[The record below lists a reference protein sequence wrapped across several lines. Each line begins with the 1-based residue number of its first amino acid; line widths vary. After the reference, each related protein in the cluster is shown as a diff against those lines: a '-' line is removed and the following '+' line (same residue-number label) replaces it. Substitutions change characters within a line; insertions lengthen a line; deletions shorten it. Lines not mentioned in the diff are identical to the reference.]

1 MPKDGCVVVEPL
13 RSSKLSGEPY
23 VRPAEIQS
31 RLVELWSLPRDEL
44 IRNARVRSVADERYV
59 PSECLMH
66 FVRACRADNNDV
78 SFEGLYAAL
87 YDRVLRHLRSPE
99 SRDGQTT
106 SLTDEAIR
114 EDVAGRFAELLAAD
128 RTVYSEKLD
137 YFEIRF
143 DHALAGLRA
152 TARKKAWLHARR
164 TTPLEFDDESGE
176 LSPMVESAA
185 ADFMSRE
192 TSLLDDP
199 DYRLRFDAAIDGL
212 PPLQGRIIDML
223 RKGFLVGS
231 TDPGRLTIAKVLDK
245 DEKTIRK
252 HRDLAFASLRTRLC
266 EGGEL

>member
-1 MPKDGCVVVEPL
+1 MVEPL
-13 RSSKLSGEPY
+13 RSSKPSGEPY
-23 VRPAEIQS
+23 LRRAEIES

-44 IRNARVRSVADERYV
+44 IRNARVRSVADERYI

-78 SFEGLYAAL
+78 AFEGLYVAL

-99 SRDGQTT
+99 SRDGKTI

-114 EDVAGRFAELLAAD
+114 DDVVGRFEEFLAAD
-128 RTVYSEKLD
+128 RTEYSERLD
-137 YFEIRF
+137 YFEINF
-143 DHALAGLRA
+143 NHAIAGLRA
-152 TARKKAWLHARR
+152 TARKKAWLYAGR
-164 TTPLEFDDESGE
+164 TAPLEFDDESGE

-185 ADFMSRE
+185 ADFMSQQ
-192 TSLLDDP
+192 TSLLDNP

-223 RKGFLVGS
+223 RKGFQLAS
-231 TDPGRLTIAKVLDK
+231 TDPGLLTISSVLVK

-252 HRDLAFASLRTRLC
+252 HRDLAISSLRPLLS